1 MRYSIVMAAGKG
13 TRMKSLDINKSKVAY
28 SILGVPLVQY
38 VLDALKPLSLDQSIT
53 IVGFGG
59 ETTQSIVKD
68 QTSIVWQRDQ
78 KGTGHAIMQCAPIL
92 EGKEGLT
99 LIVSGDTP
107 LLTTETLQKLVKKH
121 ENDQSDLTILTS
133 IVPNPK
139 GYGRILRNAAQ
150 GVEAIVEQADATEV
164 QLAIQE
170 VNTGVYV
177 FNNVKLF
184 QELKNIT
191 PSNKQGEYYLTD
203 VIKLFSNKKYKISAE
218 ILSNYEEMLG
228 INDRVQLAEAAKIL
242 QKRINDVHMRAG
254 VTIEAPDQVFIG
266 PYVAIGP
273 DTCVKPGTTILG
285 KSSLGEANT
294 IGPDSNLE
302 DVTLGKRNTIIQS
315 KISRSSLLDDNQ
327 VGPYA
332 HIREYTVIHHQTR
345 IGNFVEVKKCI
356 IHNGVKASHL
366 SYLGDAEIFD
376 NTNIGAG
383 VITANYDGHHK
394 HKTVI
399 GKDVFVGSGVT
410 IIAPVTIGDRV
421 VVAAGSTI
429 TEDILTGELGIARS
443 QQTNKP
449 NYYDAWVKKI
459 GK

>member
-254 VTIEAPDQVFIG
+254 VTIEAPDRVFIG

-356 IHNGVKASHL
+356 IHDGVKASHL

-429 TEDILTGELGIARS
+429 TKDIPTGELGIARS

>member
-1 MRYSIVMAAGKG
+1 MAAGKG

-254 VTIEAPDQVFIG
+254 VTIEAPDHVFIG

-273 DTCVKPGTTILG
+273 DTCIKPGTTILG
-285 KSSLGEANT
+285 KSLLGEANT

-429 TEDILTGELGIARS
+429 TEDIPTGELGIARS

-449 NYYDAWVKKI
+449 NYYDAWVKKT

>member
-13 TRMKSLDINKSKVAY
+13 TRMKSLDVNKSKVAY

-38 VLDALKPLSLDQSIT
+38 VLDALKPLTLDQSIT

-59 ETTQSIVKD
+59 ETTKTIVEQ
-68 QTSIVWQRDQ
+68 QTEVVWQREQ

-92 EGKEGLT
+92 EGKQGLT

-107 LLTTETLQKLVKKH
+107 LLTAETLQKLVKKH
-121 ENDQSDLTILTS
+121 ENEQSDLTILTS

-139 GYGRILRNAAQ
+139 GYGRILRNSEQ
-150 GVEAIVEQADATEV
+150 RVEAIVEQADASQV

-177 FNNVKLF
+177 FDNVKLF
-184 QELKNIT
+184 EELKNIT

-242 QKRINDVHMRAG
+242 QKRINENHMRSG
-254 VTIEAPDQVFIG
+254 VTIEVLDQAFIG
-266 PYVAIGP
+266 PYVTIGP
-273 DTCVKPGTTILG
+273 DTCIKPGTTILG
-285 KSSLGEANT
+285 KSTIGEANT
-294 IGPDSNLE
+294 IGPQSTLE
-302 DVTLGKRNTIIQS
+302 DVSLGKRNTITQS
-315 KISRSSLLDDNQ
+315 KILRSSLLDDNQ
-327 VGPYA
+327 VGPFA
-332 HIREYTVIHHQTR
+332 HIREHSVIHNHIR
-345 IGNFVEVKKCI
+345 IGNYVEVKKSVL
-356 IHNGVKASHL
+356 HDGVKASHL
-366 SYLGDAEIFD
+366 TYLGDTEIFE
-376 NTNIGAG
+376 NTNLGAG
-383 VITANYDGHHK
+383 VITANYDGHQK
-394 HKTVI
+394 HKTII

-421 VVAAGSTI
+421 IIAAGSTI

-443 QQTNKP
+443 KQTNKP
-449 NYYDAWVKKI
+449 NYYDEWLKKI